1 MTKRISNYEAGTN
14 GAFMGFETSDSEDT
28 ENSDLE
34 QGTVKNV
41 SVQFIFVFIR
51 KNCSILLFIV
61 RGYKKFP
68 LTPLS
73 TCLLMI

>member
-1 MTKRISNYEAGTN
+1 MAKMTKRISNYEAGTN

-41 SVQFIFVFIR
+41 SFL
-51 KNCSILLFIV
+51 LLF
-61 RGYKKFP
+61 R
-68 LTPLS
+68 
-73 TCLLMI
+73 CQQ

>member
-1 MTKRISNYEAGTN
+1 MAKMTKRISNYEAGTN

-41 SVQFIFVFIR
+41 SFFIIISLGVLQYFHVNQEF
-51 KNCSILLFIV
+51 CQ
-61 RGYKKFP
+61 
-68 LTPLS
+68 
-73 TCLLMI
+73 

>member
-41 SVQFIFVFIR
+41 S
-51 KNCSILLFIV
+51 LFINN
-61 RGYKKFP
+61 RKWNGFENNN
-68 LTPLS
+68 
-73 TCLLMI
+73 

>member
-1 MTKRISNYEAGTN
+1 MAKMTKRISNYEAGTN

-41 SVQFIFVFIR
+41 SVFF
-51 KNCSILLFIV
+51 
-61 RGYKKFP
+61 
-68 LTPLS
+68 
-73 TCLLMI
+73 

>member
-1 MTKRISNYEAGTN
+1 MAKMTKRISNYEAGTN

-41 SVQFIFVFIR
+41 SFL
-51 KNCSILLFIV
+51 LLFRWELYNILMSI
-61 RGYKKFP
+61 RN
-68 LTPLS
+68 LS
-73 TCLLMI
+73 IKLIFY